1 MDLLAILIIQLYYL
15 SNSGLIEAL
24 LDLTLINSRPLISKS
39 ETSLVCVS
47 EGKSDPDEVSI
58 TRNIDP
64 FLDQWGSPAAQN
76 KTKSYPSKVV
86 WSNEKNDSVGIFFCE
101 GRLKKEATRITT
113 VKMSQQAHFL
123 PEVFSLTA
131 NKGENVT
138 IRFKRQLQ
146 TDADVMIYK
155 DDMFFS
161 SVPRDDVTHTVE
173 CALRSVTVKDAGVY
187 SAFLIGG
194 NVLTAA
200 FTQLIVRKCE
210 AHMWGADCLKHCP
223 VCLNGG
229 ICNDETGECICPPG
243 FMGERCKT
251 ACGQNTYGR
260 NCTPCTGGTCHFSMF
275 CLPAPY
281 GCSCATGWKGL
292 QCDQACDPGFYGA
305 DCRLKCDCVNGGECD
320 RFEGCLCPVGWQ
332 GLHCEKEGFGEVPFQ
347 LVSPSSSIEANAGVT
362 LELNCTATGYPLL
375 VHGDIQLL
383 TPHGNK
389 VNPTTTKT
397 IMHPVKQTITFFE
410 VLKISP
416 KDSGNWI
423 CRVKTPNRVAV
434 RPFKV
439 SVKVPPSPQT
449 PPTKTNSGTR
459 FIIVKANVEPH
470 IGDGPIILTRLL
482 YKPAG
487 ALESWS
493 SIEVTDPSELV
504 KLDNLQPMCQYNVC
518 IQLSRPGEGGE
529 GHPGPVASFWTD
541 CPTLPAPTGFKVI
554 PKSQTSLWL
563 KWQPVAGNL
572 EDITYHVEC
581 HAANDSKEK
590 PITMDVPGNQSS
602 LEIEGLQPK
611 QQYQCRVR
619 AQTNSVGEWC
629 DMVTSWTHSNKQP
642 PAPAKVKIFNISD
655 SSAFISWLIEDGN
668 SISSIV
674 IRYKIY
680 GAEDY
685 TQETEINV
693 RENIV
698 AQFQLRGLEPNS
710 PYLVEIYAK
719 NNIGESYPNPTLELH
734 TLPESAAV
742 YYRRQQEGRLLL
754 YAILGSAGMTCLT
767 ILLAFCIVLHFKR
780 NNFQRKMVQAFQNSS
795 REEPIIQ
802 FNSGTLTLTR
812 KPKPQLRMPIVYP
825 VLHWDDIKFEDIIGE
840 GNFGQVLKARIKKDG
855 HKMNAAIK
863 RMKEYASK
871 DDHRDFAGELEV
883 LCRLGH
889 HPNIINLLGACEHR
903 GYLYVAIEFAPHG
916 NLLDFL
922 RNSRVLDTDPAYAIA
937 HSTASTLSSQQLLQF
952 AADVAKGMDYLS
964 QKQFIHR
971 DLAARNIL
979 VGDNYVAKIAD
990 FGLSRGKEVYVK
1002 KTMGRLPVRWMAIE
1016 SLNYSVYTTNSDV
1029 WSYGVLL
1036 WEIVSLGGTPYCGMT
1051 CAELYEKLPLGYR
1064 MEKPLN
1070 CVDEVY
1076 ELMLQCWREK
1086 PYERPTFA
1094 QILVSLNRMLEER
1107 KTYVNT
1113 TLFEKFTYAGID
1125 CSAEEAG

>member
-1 MDLLAILIIQLYYL
+1 MDLLGILIFHLYYL

-24 LDLTLINSRPLISKS
+24 LDLTLINSSPLISTS
-39 ETSLVCVS
+39 ETSLVCVPD
-47 EGKSDPDEVSI
+47 GKPIPDHISI
-58 TRNIDP
+58 ARGIDA
-64 FLDQWGSPAAQN
+64 FVDQSRSPVEQS
-76 KTKSYPSKVV
+76 KTKNYSSKVV
-86 WSNEKNDSVGIFFCE
+86 WRNDEQNDSVGIFFCE
-101 GRLKKEATRITT
+101 GRFKEEVTTITT
-113 VKMSQQAHFL
+113 VKMSQQAHFF
-123 PEVFSLTA
+123 PEVFSVTA

-146 TDADVMIYK
+146 IDADVMIYK
-155 DDMFFS
+155 NDAFIS
-161 SVPRDDVTHTVE
+161 SVPQDDVAHTVE
-173 CALRSVTVKDAGVY
+173 YPFKSVTVDDAGVY

-210 AHMWGADCLKHCP
+210 VDKWGSDCTKHCP

-229 ICNDETGECICPPG
+229 VCHDQTGECICPPG
-243 FMGERCKT
+243 FMGERCET
-251 ACGQNTYGR
+251 ACGQSTYGR
-260 NCTPCTGGTCHFSMF
+260 SCRICKGGNCRFSMF
-275 CLPAPY
+275 CLPDPY
-281 GCSCATGWKGL
+281 GCSCATGWRGL
-292 QCDQACDPGFYGA
+292 QCDKACDPGFYGP
-305 DCRLKCDCVNGGECD
+305 DCRLKCECINGGTCD
-320 RFEGCLCPVGWQ
+320 RFQGCLCPQQWQ
-332 GLHCEKEGFGEVPFQ
+332 GLHCEKEGFGEVPLQ
-347 LVSPSSSIEANAGVT
+347 LVNPGDNIEVNTGMN
-362 LELNCTATGYPLL
+362 LRLNCTARGHPLP

-383 TPHGNK
+383 IPHRGE
-389 VNPTTTKT
+389 VNPTRT
-397 IMHPVKQTITFFE
+397 ITRPVNQTITFFE
-410 VLKISP
+410 VLKMSP
-416 KDSGNWI
+416 SDSGEWI
-423 CRVKTPNRVAV
+423 CRVKTAVGVAV
-434 RPFKV
+434 RPFNV

-449 PPTKTNSGTR
+449 PPTKANSGTR
-459 FIIVKANVEPH
+459 YIIVKANVEPH

-487 ALESWS
+487 GLESWS
-493 SIEVTDPSELV
+493 SVEVTDSSEVV

-518 IQLSRPGEGGE
+518 VQLSRPGDGGE

-541 CPTLPAPTGFKVI
+541 CPTLPAPLGFKVL
-554 PKSQTSLWL
+554 PKSQTSLL
-563 KWQPVAGNL
+563 LTWQPVPGSM
-572 EDITYHVEC
+572 EEITYHIEC
-581 HAANDSKEK
+581 QAANDSKGK
-590 PITMDVPGNQSS
+590 PTTLEVPGNQSS

-629 DMVTSWTHSNKQP
+629 DMVTSWTYSNKQP
-642 PAPAKVKIFNISD
+642 PAPANVKIFNISD

-693 RENIV
+693 RENLV
-698 AQFQLRGLEPNS
+698 SQFQLRGLEANS

-719 NNIGESYPNPTLELH
+719 NNIGESHPNPTMELH
-734 TLPESAAV
+734 TLPESAAE

-780 NNFQRKMVQAFQNSS
+780 NNFQRRMVQAFQNSS

-937 HSTASTLSSQQLLQF
+937 HGTASTLSSQQLLQF
-952 AADVAKGMDYLS
+952 AADVTKGMDYLS

-971 DLAARNIL
+971 DLAARNVL

>member
-1 MDLLAILIIQLYYL
+1 MDLLGILIFHLYYL
-15 SNSGLIEAL
+15 SNS
-24 LDLTLINSRPLISKS
+24 
-39 ETSLVCVS
+39 
-47 EGKSDPDEVSI
+47 
-58 TRNIDP
+58 
-64 FLDQWGSPAAQN
+64 
-76 KTKSYPSKVV
+76 
-86 WSNEKNDSVGIFFCE
+86 
-101 GRLKKEATRITT
+101 
-113 VKMSQQAHFL
+113 AHFF
-123 PEVFSLTA
+123 PEVFSVTA

-146 TDADVMIYK
+146 IDADVMIYK
-155 DDMFFS
+155 NDAFIS
-161 SVPRDDVTHTVE
+161 SVPQDDVAHTVE
-173 CALRSVTVKDAGVY
+173 YPFKSVTVDDAGVY

-210 AHMWGADCLKHCP
+210 VDKWGSDCTKHCP

-229 ICNDETGECICPPG
+229 VCHDQTGECICPPG
-243 FMGERCKT
+243 FMGERCET
-251 ACGQNTYGR
+251 ACGQSTYGR
-260 NCTPCTGGTCHFSMF
+260 SCRICKGGNCRFSMF
-275 CLPAPY
+275 CLPDPY
-281 GCSCATGWKGL
+281 GCSCATGWRGL
-292 QCDQACDPGFYGA
+292 QCDKACDPGFYGP
-305 DCRLKCDCVNGGECD
+305 DCRLKCECINGGTCD
-320 RFEGCLCPVGWQ
+320 RFQGCLCPQQWQ
-332 GLHCEKEGFGEVPFQ
+332 GLHCEKEGFGEVPLQ
-347 LVSPSSSIEANAGVT
+347 LVNPGDNIEVNTGMN
-362 LELNCTATGYPLL
+362 LRLNCTARGHPLP

-383 TPHGNK
+383 IPHRGE
-389 VNPTTTKT
+389 VNPTRT
-397 IMHPVKQTITFFE
+397 ITRPVNQTITFFE
-410 VLKISP
+410 VLKMSP
-416 KDSGNWI
+416 SDSGEWI
-423 CRVKTPNRVAV
+423 CRVKTAVGVAV
-434 RPFKV
+434 RPFNV

-449 PPTKTNSGTR
+449 PPTKANSGTR
-459 FIIVKANVEPH
+459 YIIVKANVEPH

-487 ALESWS
+487 GLESWS
-493 SIEVTDPSELV
+493 SVEVTDSSEVV

-518 IQLSRPGEGGE
+518 VQLSRPGDGGE

-541 CPTLPAPTGFKVI
+541 CPTLPAPLGFKVL
-554 PKSQTSLWL
+554 PKSQTSLL
-563 KWQPVAGNL
+563 LTWQPVPGSM
-572 EDITYHVEC
+572 EEITYHIEC
-581 HAANDSKEK
+581 QAANDSKGK
-590 PITMDVPGNQSS
+590 PTTLEVPGNQSS

-629 DMVTSWTHSNKQP
+629 DMVTSWTYSNKQP
-642 PAPAKVKIFNISD
+642 PAPANVKIFNISD

-693 RENIV
+693 RENLV
-698 AQFQLRGLEPNS
+698 SQFQLRGLEANS

-719 NNIGESYPNPTLELH
+719 NNIGESHPNPTMELH
-734 TLPESAAV
+734 TLPESAAE

-780 NNFQRKMVQAFQNSS
+780 NNFQRRMVQAFQNSS

-937 HSTASTLSSQQLLQF
+937 HGTASTLSSQQLLQF
-952 AADVAKGMDYLS
+952 AADVTKGMDYLS

-971 DLAARNIL
+971 DLAARNVL